1 MEQASSNRRIAKN
14 TLFLYIRMLFVM
26 AVTLYTSRLV
36 LDALGIEDYGLYNVV
51 GGIVSI
57 FAIINGALSSGSSRF
72 ITFELGRG
80 DKERLGKTF
89 SASFLI
95 HTAIALIVFVLAET
109 IGLWYVNNVLV
120 VPEGRLVVANWLY
133 QFSVL
138 TCMLSLTQVP
148 YSACIIAHEE
158 MNIYAFVGIA
168 EAVFKL
174 LMVLFLTTIDSFDR
188 LLFYGAMI
196 CGWQISLQFFYRF
209 YCKRKFEEC
218 RLRIVNEKHYY
229 KSMLRFSLWDVMG
242 TICITGYAQGINLMI
257 NFFFGVVVNAARGIA
272 LQVEMA
278 VSQFSNNF
286 MVAVGPQI
294 TKLFS
299 LGETEKMMSLVRGS
313 SKYSFLM
320 FCTISLPLFLKI
332 DYVLGLWLKEVPE
345 YSAIFIRCLMLCN
358 MVRAF
363 ARPVVLAVH
372 ASGNIKWLNLYAG
385 GASILLNLPLSYT
398 AYILGFP
405 PYACYVVCFF
415 VNILCNY
422 LELIVLRRQIPFSI
436 GRYTRM
442 VYMRSLVIVAISMV
456 CMLGVSNITSSY
468 PFFSLVT
475 VCCTSVV
482 TMAVCTYYIGMNKE
496 DRSKI
501 VHYIK
506 SKICK

>member
-1 MEQASSNRRIAKN
+1 MEQVSSNRRIAKN

-95 HTAIALIVFVLAET
+95 HTVIALIVFVLAET
-109 IGLWYVNNVLV
+109 IGLWYVNNILV

-174 LMVLFLTTIDSFDR
+174 LMVLFLIAIDSFDR

-209 YCKRKFEEC
+209 YCKRKFKEC

-229 KSMLRFSLWDVMG
+229 KSMLRFSCG
-242 TICITGYAQGINLMI
+242 TSWG
-257 NFFFGVVVNAARGIA
+257 
-272 LQVEMA
+272 
-278 VSQFSNNF
+278 QF
-286 MVAVGPQI
+286 
-294 TKLFS
+294 
-299 LGETEKMMSLVRGS
+299 
-313 SKYSFLM
+313 
-320 FCTISLPLFLKI
+320 
-332 DYVLGLWLKEVPE
+332 VLLDTHK
-345 YSAIFIRCLMLCN
+345 
-358 MVRAF
+358 
-363 ARPVVLAVH
+363 VL
-372 ASGNIKWLNLYAG
+372 
-385 GASILLNLPLSYT
+385 T
-398 AYILGFP
+398 
-405 PYACYVVCFF
+405 
-415 VNILCNY
+415 
-422 LELIVLRRQIPFSI
+422 
-436 GRYTRM
+436 
-442 VYMRSLVIVAISMV
+442 
-456 CMLGVSNITSSY
+456 
-468 PFFSLVT
+468 
-475 VCCTSVV
+475 
-482 TMAVCTYYIGMNKE
+482 
-496 DRSKI
+496 
-501 VHYIK
+501 
-506 SKICK
+506 